1 MFFLRLR
8 GFYHNQRGQV
18 KLFLKK
24 LIFIFFD
31 LGLALFGDPC
41 DTISVMRNF
50 LIEYRPAVH
59 EGRENLK
66 GLVFN
71 YTVEVEEQFANRL
84 NPSCKADT
92 VCAGIT
98 ARCTETGEW
107 KRFRW
112 DCILS
117 MVAK

>member
-1 MFFLRLR
+1 MHLGVAILSD
-8 GFYHNQRGQV
+8 
-18 KLFLKK
+18 
-24 LIFIFFD
+24 LIH
-31 LGLALFGDPC
+31 
-41 DTISVMRNF
+41 TICVMRNF
-50 LIEYRPAVH
+50 LIYYRPAVH
-59 EGRENLK
+59 EGRENTK
-66 GLVFN
+66 GLAFN
-71 YTVEVEEQFANRL
+71 YNVEVEEQFANRL

-117 MVAK
+117 MVAN

>member
-1 MFFLRLR
+1 MKKVFL
-8 GFYHNQRGQV
+8 
-18 KLFLKK
+18 
-24 LIFIFFD
+24 IFFD
-31 LGLALFGDPC
+31 LGLALFGDSC

-71 YTVEVEEQFANRL
+71 YTVEVEEQFANRQ